1 MGFFGQ
7 AKDMMKLRSEAK
19 KMEAELKKIHVEAE
33 EGGVSVTLN
42 AKQELVSVNI
52 SDEITDHRV
61 IENNLVKAFNRAG
74 TKAQQVGAEKM
85 QAVMGGLRG
94 LMGGE

>member
-1 MGFFGQ
+1 
-7 AKDMMKLRSEAK
+7 MMKLRSEAK

-52 SDEITDHRV
+52 SDEITNHRT
-61 IENNLVKAFNRAG
+61 IEANLIKAFNRAG

-85 QAVMGGLRG
+85 QSIMGGLKG
-94 LMGGE
+94 LLGGE